1 MSEEMLALVITV
13 AIIALLF
20 AWPAF
25 LNFVCPPCGRFLTR
39 RRIKTSEDT
48 EPSALNTVP
57 KKVT

>member
-1 MSEEMLALVITV
+1 MSDKMLALVITV

-39 RRIKTSEDT
+39 RRMKTFEDT

-57 KKVT
+57 RKVV